1 MAKGQWTI
9 NPLTETLCREL
20 HGFVRLRGKCGW
32 SVADLD
38 IAICSLLENRVRVNG
53 GTLGFFDGDRGMSAE
68 LVGDLADAARLG
80 QLTDKPVAQ
89 ILPLWGDINMHGG
102 VSLYQKLFLSSPV
115 MQQLGGDTFTNYLQS
130 DPLLSLH
137 ANLLQAVL
145 KVTAL
150 PALPDVGHPAR
161 GPRAALQS
169 FPTTTEFFTTSR
181 ATLDLVEAWRGL
193 LEKEWS
199 ASDILSAIN
208 PAGTRESA
216 SSSTGKATLSD
227 DERQFFTSGG
237 SNPSLLNADP
247 KTPQTL
253 ADLVAL
259 EAYRDLRDSAAR
271 TPASLPALVESLS
284 ARPSSQTADMALRF
298 AAATHWP
305 EARLHQVLVAKYP
318 DVSAEHISKR
328 LQDLDELVSLG
339 RVMELLL
346 RKVDPAVSVSL
357 LFHMGT
363 PAAPGTLDPQAV
375 FPSDVEIFDEQVK

>member
-1 MAKGQWTI
+1 MRNVVAGNPFGSLADFRFFSLGPLDMAKGQWTI

-145 KVTAL
+145 KVT
-150 PALPDVGHPAR
+150 VR
-161 GPRAALQS
+161 GL
-169 FPTTTEFFTTSR
+169 E
-181 ATLDLVEAWRGL
+181 GL
-193 LEKEWS
+193 LEAAKLKPEDS
-199 ASDILSAIN
+199 TTIGSLSSLYRHSLLCQMLDIL
-208 PAGTRESA
+208 PEDLGQ
-216 SSSTGKATLSD
+216 L
-227 DERQFFTSGG
+227 
-237 SNPSLLNADP
+237 SNPSR
-247 KTPQTL
+247 Q
-253 ADLVAL
+253 
-259 EAYRDLRDSAAR
+259 
-271 TPASLPALVESLS
+271 
-284 ARPSSQTADMALRF
+284 RPSSSQ
-298 AAATHWP
+298 HP
-305 EARLHQVLVAKYP
+305 VQ
-318 DVSAEHISKR
+318 
-328 LQDLDELVSLG
+328 
-339 RVMELLL
+339 LL
-346 RKVDPAVSVSL
+346 
-357 LFHMGT
+357 T
-363 PAAPGTLDPQAV
+363 W
-375 FPSDVEIFDEQVK
+375 